1 MLQEAGYVIGV
12 DLGQAADYTAI
23 AILRKSENVAFAQAG
38 ETYGDYGGHGFR
50 EAREKSRTV
59 HLSVGYLERMP
70 LGTPYTVVARHV
82 RDLVKRPKMTL
93 ELPFPAKRSIAPI
106 LVVDATGV
114 GRPVIDMM
122 KADGLQPFALTITGG
137 STAEGGKVPKR
148 DLVSSLQI
156 LFQSGRLKIAPALQH
171 AKTLADELERFR
183 VKIDPVTAHDSY
195 GAWRSGSYD
204 DLVLAVAVAAWYATR
219 RIPSMRLNVDSWP
232 TIQR

>member
-1 MLQEAGYVIGV
+1 M
-12 DLGQAADYTAI
+12 
-23 AILRKSENVAFAQAG
+23 QAG

-82 RDLVKRPKMTL
+82 RDLVNRPKMTL
-93 ELPFPAKRSIAPI
+93 QLPFPAKGAINPI

-122 KADGLQPFALTITGG
+122 KGDGLEPYALTITGG
-137 STAEGGKVPKR
+137 STAENGKVPKR

-195 GAWRSGSYD
+195 GAWRSGSHD

-219 RIPSMRLNVDSWP
+219 RAPSLRLNVGSWP
-232 TIQR
+232 VIQR